1 MDFALTDEQQE
12 HRDHARRFAREVIRP
27 VARKHDEEES
37 TPWEV
42 LKEARRW
49 GLQGV
54 EHMQKMGTDPGGQL
68 GVITA
73 EELHWGCAGIALAI
87 QGSGLAAAGIAA
99 SGTPEQIAEWVPQC
113 FGTDDEIALGA
124 YAVTEPQAGS
134 DVKSLKTTAKLDG
147 DEWVLNGTK
156 VFITNGGIADVHVVV
171 ATVDPELG
179 HRGQAS
185 FVVGKGT
192 PGLEQ
197 GKKESK
203 IGIRAS
209 HTAEVILEDCRIPVE
224 NLLGGMDKLNRKLE
238 RARSGQK
245 AGSSN
250 ALATF
255 EMTRP
260 IVGASALGIAQAAY
274 EWTLEYLSDQTVD
287 GGKPALE
294 EQRIQQV
301 LADVATEID
310 SARLLVQ
317 RAAWMGR
324 NGVPMTGGQGSMSK
338 LKAGDVTMWATTT
351 LMELVGP
358 YAQTTDC
365 PLEKW
370 FRDAKIYQLFEGTA
384 QVQRLVISRMQARA
398 YQERFAAAAEVARQA
413 VNGSGNGSVIGS
425 AGRVVPSR
433 GRVARAATVVSGT
446 PPRGVQ
452 PLTPMTRSKL
462 FALALSGALIVCA
475 CALWGGSASGQ
486 SLQQRLNS
494 TQNKLSH
501 VRAHAGV
508 LTGRISHESTQL
520 QQLTSEVA
528 ALRNKEAEVAAQLR
542 QKQAELEQAQARLDY
557 LKQRLREAIQIFE
570 QRLVAIYESNQPDLI
585 TVILQSHGFDDLI
598 ARTQY
603 LQDLQSQDNDIV
615 ARVRNLRNQMQVTV
629 NTVRSARDEIA
640 ARKQELEVTKAKL
653 KQRTTELATARRKQ
667 HGTLMRVRKQQD
679 DLEGDLSDISQ
690 KIAEQLA
697 AGAGALPAGPV
708 RGGGHGL
715 IWPVSGPITSGY
727 GARNIGSGYEFH
739 PGVDIGVPT
748 GTPIRA
754 AASGTVSIAG
764 PEGGYGNYTC
774 IDHGGGL
781 STCYGHQERIL
792 VSVGQEVAQAQIIGL
807 SDCTGYCFGP
817 HVHFEVRIN
826 GQTTDPLAYL

>member
-1 MDFALTDEQQE
+1 MDFALTDEQRE
-12 HRDHARRFAREVIRP
+12 HGDHVRKFSREVIRP
-27 VARKHDEEES
+27 VARRHDEEES

-42 LKEARRW
+42 IKEARRW
-49 GLQGV
+49 GLQGL
-54 EHMQKMGTDPGGQL
+54 EHMQRMGADPDGQF

-113 FGTDDEIALGA
+113 FGHDDEVALGA

-192 PGLEQ
+192 PGLRQ

-224 NLLGGMDKLNRKLE
+224 NLLGGMDKLNKKLE

-274 EWTLEYLSDQTVD
+274 EWTLEYLGGQTID
-287 GGKPALE
+287 GGRPALE

-324 NGVPMTGGQGSMSK
+324 NGVAMTGGQGSMSK

-351 LMELVGP
+351 LMDLVGP
-358 YAQTTDC
+358 YAQAIDC

-384 QVQRLVISRMQARA
+384 QVQRLVISRMQASA
-398 YQERFAAAAEVARQA
+398 YQERFAAAAEIA
-413 VNGSGNGSVIGS
+413 
-425 AGRVVPSR
+425 
-433 GRVARAATVVSGT
+433 
-446 PPRGVQ
+446 
-452 PLTPMTRSKL
+452 
-462 FALALSGALIVCA
+462 
-475 CALWGGSASGQ
+475 
-486 SLQQRLNS
+486 
-494 TQNKLSH
+494 
-501 VRAHAGV
+501 
-508 LTGRISHESTQL
+508 
-520 QQLTSEVA
+520 
-528 ALRNKEAEVAAQLR
+528 
-542 QKQAELEQAQARLDY
+542 KQAMDAG
-557 LKQRLREAIQIFE
+557 
-570 QRLVAIYESNQPDLI
+570 SNR
-585 TVILQSHGFDDLI
+585 
-598 ARTQY
+598 A
-603 LQDLQSQDNDIV
+603 
-615 ARVRNLRNQMQVTV
+615 
-629 NTVRSARDEIA
+629 SANGA
-640 ARKQELEVTKAKL
+640 AKEK
-653 KQRTTELATARRKQ
+653 
-667 HGTLMRVRKQQD
+667 
-679 DLEGDLSDISQ
+679 
-690 KIAEQLA
+690 
-697 AGAGALPAGPV
+697 
-708 RGGGHGL
+708 
-715 IWPVSGPITSGY
+715 
-727 GARNIGSGYEFH
+727 
-739 PGVDIGVPT
+739 
-748 GTPIRA
+748 A
-754 AASGTVSIAG
+754 AAA
-764 PEGGYGNYTC
+764 
-774 IDHGGGL
+774 
-781 STCYGHQERIL
+781 
-792 VSVGQEVAQAQIIGL
+792 AA
-807 SDCTGYCFGP
+807 
-817 HVHFEVRIN
+817 
-826 GQTTDPLAYL
+826 